1 MKDSSQEFAQD
12 TKHLFCFCPW
22 LDFPLSHINTSFLLL
37 ALSNTRSAQVSE
49 WRLDEWMD
57 SLSHVQ
63 ENIVSVPDYS
73 FHFLIFQAFSL
84 PSFVFFLNFLLFSS
98 FLLSFSYLSFF
109 FFSLFYSFHIFFS
122 QSGCNLKQNQR
133 LGSWNDL
140 GKISS
145 TFWKVVEDSLGCII
159 FSGRVEGDF
168 FTLFSTSEWI
178 YFWFIF
184 NCGCFFYVNMVT
196 ENYNLSFHKH

>member
-1 MKDSSQEFAQD
+1 MYSFKASDNRMKDSSQEFAQD

-84 PSFVFFLNFLLFSS
+84 PSFVCFFFKLPSLLFLPS
-98 FLLSFSYLSFF
+98 FLFLSLLFF
-109 FFSLFYSFHIFFS
+109 FFHSFI
-122 QSGCNLKQNQR
+122 L
-133 LGSWNDL
+133 
-140 GKISS
+140 S
-145 TFWKVVEDSLGCII
+145 TFSSPNQDATWNRTRGWEVEM
-159 FSGRVEGDF
+159 
-168 FTLFSTSEWI
+168 T
-178 YFWFIF
+178 
-184 NCGCFFYVNMVT
+184 
-196 ENYNLSFHKH
+196 

>member
-22 LDFPLSHINTSFLLL
+22 LYFPLSHINTSFFLL
-37 ALSNTRSAQVSE
+37 ALSDNRPAQVSE

-57 SLSHVQ
+57 SFSHFQ
-63 ENIVSVPDYS
+63 ENIISGPDYS
-73 FHFLIFQAFSL
+73 FHSLIFQAFSL
-84 PSFVFFLNFLLFSS
+84 PLFVFKLPSLLFLPS
-98 FLLSFSYLSFF
+98 FLFLSLTLFFF
-109 FFSLFYSFHIFFS
+109 FFSLFYSFRLFFS

-145 TFWKVVEDSLGCII
+145 TF
-159 FSGRVEGDF
+159 
-168 FTLFSTSEWI
+168 
-178 YFWFIF
+178 
-184 NCGCFFYVNMVT
+184 
-196 ENYNLSFHKH
+196 

>member
-22 LDFPLSHINTSFLLL
+22 LYFPLSHINTSFFLL
-37 ALSNTRSAQVSE
+37 ALSDNRPAQVSE

-57 SLSHVQ
+57 SFSHFQ
-63 ENIVSVPDYS
+63 ENIISGPDYS
-73 FHFLIFQAFSL
+73 FHSLIFQAFSL
-84 PSFVFFLNFLLFSS
+84 PLFVFKLPSLLFLPS
-98 FLLSFSYLSFF
+98 FLFLSLPLFFF
-109 FFSLFYSFHIFFS
+109 FFSLFYSFRLFFS

-145 TFWKVVEDSLGCII
+145 TF
-159 FSGRVEGDF
+159 
-168 FTLFSTSEWI
+168 
-178 YFWFIF
+178 
-184 NCGCFFYVNMVT
+184 
-196 ENYNLSFHKH
+196 

>member
-1 MKDSSQEFAQD
+1 MLRTQNTCFAFALDLTFPSPISIPLFSCSLWVILDQHKSQSEGWMNGWIHCPTFKKISYQCLITLSISLYFKLSAFLR
-12 TKHLFCFCPW
+12 LFVFFFKLP
-22 LDFPLSHINTSFLLL
+22 SLL
-37 ALSNTRSAQVSE
+37 
-49 WRLDEWMD
+49 
-57 SLSHVQ
+57 
-63 ENIVSVPDYS
+63 
-73 FHFLIFQAFSL
+73 FL
-84 PSFVFFLNFLLFSS
+84 PSFLFLSLL
-98 FLLSFSYLSFF
+98 F
-109 FFSLFYSFHIFFS
+109 FFSFFYSFHIFFS